1 MLLKTRETVAA
12 SHVTEGWYTSTSLS
26 NLASSISTRL
36 FKITVANEVDREGA
50 AENNAHGSFGWYV
63 NGSYYMVPETY
74 EQGEAYPYC
83 IYDKDS
89 STWYIVRVD
98 EAVKAPKL
106 VLGGDASYENIA
118 GKDIYDIMYSV
129 AGLVSGTESYQK
141 AANQHYVEKMA
152 IAYHDDHV
160 YDYFKATFPDLFD

>member
-1 MLLKTRETVAA
+1 MRGEKRSAPHARE
-12 SHVTEGWYTSTSLS
+12 
-26 NLASSISTRL
+26 R
-36 FKITVANEVDREGA
+36 A
-50 AENNAHGSFGWYV
+50 AEENAKGNFGWYV

-74 EQGEAYPYC
+74 ESNNDVPYC

-106 VLGGDASYENIA
+106 VFGGDSSYETME
-118 GKDIYDIMYSV
+118 GKNIYDIVYSV
-129 AGLVSGTESYQK
+129 AGLVSGTQSYRD

-152 IAYHDDHV
+152 ISYHDQTI
-160 YDYFKATFPDLFD
+160 YDYFEATFPDLFD